1 MIALLTLQDNAYR
14 NQTAGFWGALMRN
27 QPLVQHA
34 GGQVQRAVTT
44 VTHRRIS
51 NACIQRAKIQ
61 GLDEAPLRHEAGF
74 LGKQH

>member
-1 MIALLTLQDNAYR
+1 MQQFVHACTQAMIALLTLQDKAYR

-44 VTHRRIS
+44 VTYRRIS
-51 NACIQRAKIQ
+51 DACVQRLQFKVWM
-61 GLDEAPLRHEAGF
+61 RRC
-74 LGKQH
+74 